1 MLNSGYQN
9 LPSAGPKREAL
20 RKKGQFWT
28 PDWIAEAMVGYLI
41 AGDCQ
46 GLFDPAVGAGTFFRA
61 AKRLASETNRVLTL
75 SGTEI
80 DPCPLEEALISGLS
94 RSDVANVQIRDFVL
108 DPPKGSYD
116 GIVANPPYIRH
127 HRLPSST
134 KSQLG
139 ALSTRL
145 VGKPLDGRAGLHIYF
160 LVRALQLLDEN
171 GKLAFIMPADTC
183 EGVFARDLWQWIT
196 TNYCLEA
203 VVTFTPEATPFPGV
217 DTNPVIF
224 MITNAPPKEY
234 FLWVEC
240 RQPNTKQLKRWTLS
254 GFSEAGEALIVHK
267 RRLSEALSIGLSRPP
282 AENISFDLTLSTF
295 AETMRG
301 VATGAN
307 DFFFLTQEQASFIG
321 IPSEFLVPAI
331 GRTRDVPGNEV
342 TTETIEALRRAGRP
356 TLLLSLDSRPIDQFP
371 KQVQDYLRRG
381 VEMGISKRTLISTR
395 RPWYKMEKRST
406 PPILFAY
413 LGRRNAR
420 FIRNVAKV
428 LPLTG
433 FLCVYPHQED
443 RDFVDR
449 LYKVLQHPKTVSN
462 LALVGKSYG
471 SGAIKVEPR
480 ALERLPLPP
489 EVVGEV
495 GLVSNK
501 KYEQMSLGLL

>member
-1 MLNSGYQN
+1 MLKGGYQS
-9 LPSAGPKREAL
+9 LPSTGPKREAL

-28 PDWIAEAMVGYLI
+28 PDWVAEAMVGYLI
-41 AGDCQ
+41 AGGCQ
-46 GLFDPAVGAGTFFRA
+46 TLFDPAVGAGAFFRA
-61 AKRLASETNRVLTL
+61 AKKLAGETSRISML

-80 DPCPLEEALISGLS
+80 DPYSLEEALINGLS
-94 RSDVANVQIRDFVL
+94 SSDIANVQIRDFVL
-108 DPPKGSYD
+108 DPPKGPFD

-127 HRLPSST
+127 HRLPSNT
-134 KSQLG
+134 KSRLK

-160 LVRALQLLDEN
+160 LVRALELLDEN

-203 VVTFTPEATPFPGV
+203 VVTFASEATPFPGV
-217 DTNPVIF
+217 DTNPMIL
-224 MITNAPPKEY
+224 MITNAPPQER

-240 RQPNTKQLKRWTLS
+240 RQPNTAQLKRWTLS
-254 GFSEAGEALIVHK
+254 NFSETGGALIVHN
-267 RRLSEALSIGLSRPP
+267 RRLSEALFIGLSRPP

-295 AETMRG
+295 AKTMRG
-301 VATGAN
+301 IATGAN
-307 DFFFLTQEQASFIG
+307 DFFFLTREQASFIG
-321 IPSEFLVPAI
+321 IPTEFLVPAV
-331 GRTRDVPGNEV
+331 GRTRDVPGDKI
-342 TTETIEALRRAGRP
+342 TTETLDALRRAGRP
-356 TLLLSLDSRPIDQFP
+356 TLLFSPDGRPIGQFP
-371 KQVQDYLRRG
+371 KKVQDYLMHG

-395 RPWYKMEKRST
+395 WPWYKMERRAA

-413 LGRRNAR
+413 LGRRNTR
-420 FIRNVAKV
+420 FIRNFAGV

-443 RDFVDR
+443 CDFIDR
-449 LYKVLQHPKTVSN
+449 LYKVLQHPKTVGN

-489 EVVGEV
+489 EIVGQV
-495 GLVSNK
+495 GLTLDEK
-501 KYEQMSLGLL
+501 KYQQGSFW